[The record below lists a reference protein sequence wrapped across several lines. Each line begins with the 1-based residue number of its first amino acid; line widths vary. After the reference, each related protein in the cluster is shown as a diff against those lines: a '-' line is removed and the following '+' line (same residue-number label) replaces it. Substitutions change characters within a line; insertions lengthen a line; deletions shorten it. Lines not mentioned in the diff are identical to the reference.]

1 MPRSLIEGCAIK
13 KSKRRHRMTEG
24 FCPKPEASHA
34 TGLPK
39 YSSITGAMKQKEPPK
54 YGVNP
59 HRMKVTLPR
68 VSILEKLD
76 ADS

>member
-1 MPRSLIEGCAIK
+1 MKTSN
-13 KSKRRHRMTEG
+13 
-24 FCPKPEASHA
+24 
-34 TGLPK
+34 
-39 YSSITGAMKQKEPPK
+39 ITGAIIKTPK

-68 VSILEKLD
+68 VSILEKPD